1 MRALLNSTLAALVT
15 LSAAASIA
23 LGDTAKADL
32 AVVSAATSALPVVQT
47 LDLQRYSG
55 TWFEQARL
63 PNRFQRECAGNVMA
77 EYAVA
82 EGGALKVVNGCTDR
96 QGGWSRVEGEGRR
109 VPVVGAPQGQ
119 LEVRFAPRWLSW
131 LSAVWGDYWVIGID
145 DSYSTALV
153 GTPDREYLWLLSRAP
168 VMPQAEVRQW
178 LDRAASAGFAIDKVV
193 LTPQGGDAVSKR

>member
-1 MRALLNSTLAALVT
+1 MRALLTSTLAALVT
-15 LSAAASIA
+15 LSAAASIT

-32 AVVSAATSALPVVQT
+32 AIVRAASASLPVVQR

-55 TWFEQARL
+55 IWFEQARL
-63 PNRFQRECAGNVMA
+63 PNRFQRECAGNVVA
-77 EYAVA
+77 DYAV
-82 EGGALKVVNGCTDR
+82 EQGGTLKVVNGCTDR
-96 QGGWSRVEGEGRR
+96 QGGWSQVEGEGRR

-145 DSYSTALV
+145 DGYRTALV

-168 VMPQAEVRQW
+168 VMPQDEVRQW
-178 LDRAASAGFAIDKVV
+178 LDRAAIAGFEVDKVV
-193 LTPQGGDAVSKR
+193 MTPHGGDAVSAR